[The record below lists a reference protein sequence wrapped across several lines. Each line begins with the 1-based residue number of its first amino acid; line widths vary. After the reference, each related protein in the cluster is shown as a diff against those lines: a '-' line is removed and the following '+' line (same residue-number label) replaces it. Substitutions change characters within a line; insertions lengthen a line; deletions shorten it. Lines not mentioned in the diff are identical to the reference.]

1 MSDHTRNLIDRATQA
16 QHDRRLTDARTAWT
30 AAVEL
35 LRQEDD
41 RPTLGSAL
49 RSLAEIERKLH
60 DDEAARAHYEEAVE
74 LYRHL
79 DDPLTLGSHHPSSR
93 RRVPPCK
100 PASNLAEPCY
110 REALGLYRAHPEA
123 APLDVANAIRSMA
136 VLKSEAGAVDEARA
150 LWEEAKQLYTATGIE
165 AGVAESSRR
174 LAQLASQL
182 RD

>member
-41 RPTLGSAL
+41 RPTLGPAL

-79 DDPLTLGSHHPSSR
+79 DDPLTLAHTIRHLGDVYRHANQ
-93 RRVPPCK
+93 
-100 PASNLAEPCY
+100 PALAEPCY

-136 VLKSEAGAVDEARA
+136 VLKSVAGAVDEARA
-150 LWEEAKQLYTATGIE
+150 LWEEAKQLYSATGIE